1 MMVIAAF
8 LKSISLRT
16 AGLATGLALA
26 ACGGGSSGETP
37 FPPVAP
43 PTFPK
48 DRLISPVF
56 YGLEQVRDRPQMEAV
71 AEFDLIALWN
81 LPVKP
86 FLFRAPMTAQLHRQ

>member
-1 MMVIAAF
+1 MGFEAI
-8 LKSISLRT
+8 
-16 AGLATGLALA
+16 LA
-26 ACGGGSSGETP
+26 AILSLSYFLWSVQDAGFTVQLQPSLQKAYG
-37 FPPVAP
+37 
-43 PTFPK
+43 
-48 DRLISPVF
+48 LISPVF

>member
-1 MMVIAAF
+1 MALSECCVRHLKIMMA
-8 LKSISLRT
+8 KN
-16 AGLATGLALA
+16 
-26 ACGGGSSGETP
+26 
-37 FPPVAP
+37 
-43 PTFPK
+43 
-48 DRLISPVF
+48 RLISPVF

>member
-1 MMVIAAF
+1 MMA
-8 LKSISLRT
+8 KN
-16 AGLATGLALA
+16 
-26 ACGGGSSGETP
+26 
-37 FPPVAP
+37 
-43 PTFPK
+43 
-48 DRLISPVF
+48 RLISPVF